1 MKTLLSWSSGKDSAW
16 SLWTLQGDPD
26 YEICGLF
33 TTINEEYDR
42 VAMHGVR
49 TALLKAQAEAAGL
62 PLHIISIPN
71 PCPNEVYEERMG
83 RFIEQAKADGIE
95 AMAFGDLFL
104 EDIRD
109 YRIKNLEGTGIEP
122 VFPLWLEDTHELAQ
136 KMIEGGL
143 KTHISCVDSR
153 QLDGSFSGRLFD
165 NSFLE
170 DLPDS
175 VDPCGENGEFHS
187 VVSAGPMF
195 QHEIKVERG
204 ETVDREGFIFTDF
217 IPVS

>member
-16 SLWTLQGDPD
+16 SLYTLQQNPD
-26 YEICGLF
+26 YEVCGLF

-49 TALLKAQAEAAGL
+49 TALLKAQADAAGL
-62 PLHIISIPN
+62 PLHIVPIPN
-71 PCPNEVYEERMG
+71 PCPNEIYEERIG
-83 RFIEQAKADGIE
+83 AFVRQAKNEGIQ
-95 AMAFGDLFL
+95 AFAFGDLFL

-109 YRIKNLEGTGIEP
+109 YRIRNLEGTGLKPI
-122 VFPLWLEDTHELAQ
+122 FPLWLEDTTELAV

-143 KTHISCVDSR
+143 KTHISCVDSK

-165 NSFLE
+165 ENFLK
-170 DLPDS
+170 DLPDN

-195 QHEIKVERG
+195 QYEIRIERG
-204 ETVDREGFIFTDF
+204 ETVNREGFVFTDF

>member
-16 SLWTLQGDPD
+16 SLWTLQQDPA
-26 YEICGLF
+26 YEVCGLF

-62 PLHIISIPN
+62 PLHIIPIPN
-71 PCPNEVYEERMG
+71 PCPNEVYEKRMG
-83 RFIEQAKADGIE
+83 DFIEQTKADGIE

-109 YRIKNLEGTGIEP
+109 YRIKNLEGTGIKP
-122 VFPLWLEDTHELAQ
+122 VFPLWLEDTSELAQ

-165 NSFLE
+165 KSFLE
-170 DLPDS
+170 DLPDN

-195 QHEIKVERG
+195 QHEISVERG

-217 IPVS
+217 IPVD